1 AWSPTAPGLG
11 LLFAPLTALA
21 GPVVAFNIAYLLAP
35 AASAWTAFLLARY
48 LTGSLWASII
58 AGYLF
63 GFSDAVLRQIWPG
76 NLNLSAVFL
85 FPLFAL
91 VIVRHVRGDLA
102 GRGLAWR
109 LGLLVAFQLTISTE
123 FLLLV
128 TIAVV
133 ACLGLGYASYR
144 ELRPRI
150 VSALAPVAAGYA
162 LSVLFALPFVYYLL
176 TDYRAA
182 DLVPNIK
189 I

>member
-1 AWSPTAPGLG
+1 
-11 LLFAPLTALA
+11 
-21 GPVVAFNIAYLLAP
+21 
-35 AASAWTAFLLARY
+35 
-48 LTGSLWASII
+48 
-58 AGYLF
+58 
-63 GFSDAVLRQIWPG
+63 
-76 NLNLSAVFL
+76 
-85 FPLFAL
+85 
-91 VIVRHVRGDLA
+91 
-102 GRGLAWR
+102 
-109 LGLLVAFQLTISTE
+109 
-123 FLLLV
+123 LV

-189 I
+189 IWGTDALAGFVPTTAIELGGNDLQGVPEHVSSRSAYLGLPTVAIVALFALRAWRTPTGRFLLAAFGLAFVLTLGATLQMYGHTLVTLPWWTAASHVPSLRNVLPFRLGIFEALAANVIVAIWTA